1 MEKACLTLC
10 WSCHYLWSR
19 VAQDVQRN
27 WVSTPA
33 CELSRFR
40 IKGFPFLIATP
51 HLNAVLSSKKI
62 CWDWKIVLKVTIK
75 EASVY
80 LKRIFEIPHKK
91 SCLIKT
97 MEKGGIQYFV
107 VVQWENLSRLVN
119 FFLMSC
125 KNNHSIFI
133 CGHLQNINYFVTSSC
148 KQGSISGFHP
158 IFSECKHL
166 STRLKAQD
174 FLFEGKR
181 VSYSIVSYFLKFGM

>member
-97 MEKGGIQYFV
+97 MIFFQNQKSPDFIL
-107 VVQWENLSRLVN
+107 LSRIILEVEEN
-119 FFLMSC
+119 YTSRWFKWVILYDARANPS
-125 KNNHSIFI
+125 
-133 CGHLQNINYFVTSSC
+133 NITVFCNYD
-148 KQGSISGFHP
+148 
-158 IFSECKHL
+158 L
-166 STRLKAQD
+166 
-174 FLFEGKR
+174 
-181 VSYSIVSYFLKFGM
+181 